1 MIEVR
6 VETEVK
12 PTEDVDK
19 VKKAVLNLV
28 DVSKLDVVDVG
39 GGYKLLVGVSTDIK
53 SLIKLH
59 RLLRVERILDTARN
73 VMLKSL
79 VGENTLVLKFHKQS
93 AYAGKASLITHD
105 EESPLGP
112 ITLTIT
118 TDKVREVI
126 DWLAPKTSKGRPL
139 WESPIPKV

>member
-59 RLLRVERILDTARN
+59 RLLRVERILDTAR
-73 VMLKSL
+73 
-79 VGENTLVLKFHKQS
+79 
-93 AYAGKASLITHD
+93 
-105 EESPLGP
+105 
-112 ITLTIT
+112 
-118 TDKVREVI
+118 
-126 DWLAPKTSKGRPL
+126 
-139 WESPIPKV
+139 

>member
-1 MIEVR
+1 MIEIRIEVEVR
-6 VETEVK
+6 
-12 PTEDVDK
+12 PTEDIEK
-19 VKKAVLNLV
+19 VKAAVLNLIN
-28 DVSKLDVVDVG
+28 VSKFDVVSLGD
-39 GGYKLLVGVSTDIK
+39 GYKLLIGTSNDVK

-59 RLLRVERILDTARN
+59 HLLRIERILDTARN
-73 VMLKSL
+73 IMLKSL
-79 VGENTLVLKFHKQS
+79 VGNNTITLKFHKQS
-93 AYAGKASLITHD
+93 AYAGRVSLITHD

-139 WESPIPKV
+139 WEVPIPEV